1 MRLKQLENQWRVWLH
16 PDEYK
21 RLRACAESR
30 RAHIAI
36 RLGGE
41 CGLRVSE
48 TASLRP
54 EQLRPTT
61 VDVVDDAYMLSVY
74 GKETTGTF
82 EEGKFRETFVPRSL
96 FQEICIH
103 AAEEGI
109 EVDEELIPVTKRTTQ
124 EYIKRAAL
132 TAAERYENEHY
143 RKVSSHD
150 LRAYWATDL
159 LIRRKVDENVVMALG
174 GWASRDNLEP
184 YLNAQFDDV
193 ILEEMVDAG
202 LAEPASA

>member
-41 CGLRVSE
+41 CGLRVNE
-48 TASLRP
+48 TASFRP
-54 EQLRPTT
+54 EQLRPTE

-82 EEGKFRETFVPRSL
+82 EEGKFRETFVPKSL
-96 FQEICIH
+96 YREICIH

-124 EYIKRAAL
+124 EYIKRAAIA
-132 TAAERYENEHY
+132 AAERYGNEHFE
-143 RKVSSHD
+143 KISSHD

-174 GWASRDNLEP
+174 GWATRDNLEP

-202 LAEPASA
+202 LAQPARA